1 MHVLVPEQVR
11 GAAAPGTAFVG
22 APAPTDAAVST
33 AAASSEAASVDAVSS
48 DAVSS
53 GATDLGAR
61 DASAGPSPRVGFVVS
76 KAVGNSVVRHRV
88 ARKLRHVLR
97 ERLDQV
103 PPGSR
108 LVVRALPKS
117 ATANSARLA
126 ADIDR
131 ALRTL
136 LSADS
141 R

>member
-1 MHVLVPEQVR
+1 
-11 GAAAPGTAFVG
+11 
-22 APAPTDAAVST
+22 VST
-33 AAASSEAASVDAVSS
+33 SAASSEATSG

-53 GATDLGAR
+53 GATDLGGR

>member
-1 MHVLVPEQVR
+1 MHVLVPDQPR
-11 GAAAPGTAFVG
+11 GVAASGTAVVG
-22 APAPTDAAVST
+22 APATTDAAV
-33 AAASSEAASVDAVSS
+33 
-48 DAVSS
+48 
-53 GATDLGAR
+53 
-61 DASAGPSPRVGFVVS
+61 SPRVGFVVS

-88 ARKLRHVLR
+88 VRKLRHVLR
-97 ERLDQV
+97 ERLGQM

-117 ATANSARLA
+117 ATANSTRLA
-126 ADIDR
+126 ADVDR

>member
-1 MHVLVPEQVR
+1 V
-11 GAAAPGTAFVG
+11 VG
-22 APAPTDAAVST
+22 APAPTDAVVST
-33 AAASSEAASVDAVSS
+33 SAVSSEATSG

-53 GATDLGAR
+53 GATDLGVR
-61 DASAGPSPRVGFVVS
+61 DASPRVGFVVS

-117 ATANSARLA
+117 ATANSAQLA

>member
-1 MHVLVPEQVR
+1 MHVLVPDRVR
-11 GAAAPGTAFVG
+11 GAAAPGTAVVG
-22 APAPTDAAVST
+22 APAPTDAVVST
-33 AAASSEAASVDAVSS
+33 SAASSEATSGDA
-48 DAVSS
+48 DSS

>member
-1 MHVLVPEQVR
+1 
-11 GAAAPGTAFVG
+11 
-22 APAPTDAAVST
+22 VST
-33 AAASSEAASVDAVSS
+33 SAVSSEATSGDA
-48 DAVSS
+48 DSS

>member
-1 MHVLVPEQVR
+1 V
-11 GAAAPGTAFVG
+11 VG
-22 APAPTDAAVST
+22 APAPTDAVVST
-33 AAASSEAASVDAVSS
+33 SAVSSEATSG

-53 GATDLGAR
+53 GATNLGVR